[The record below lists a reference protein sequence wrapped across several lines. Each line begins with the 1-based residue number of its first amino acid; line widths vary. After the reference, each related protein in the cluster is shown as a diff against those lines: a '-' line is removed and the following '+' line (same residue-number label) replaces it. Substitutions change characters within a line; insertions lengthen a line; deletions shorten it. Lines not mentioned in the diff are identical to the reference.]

1 MKLKRGSAPSQEEQN
16 IRKRMQIEQNLERLQ
31 NKNRLT
37 ASELQQKISLQNQ
50 LNNLTS
56 QYFNIS
62 RRNS

>member
-1 MKLKRGSAPSQEEQN
+1 MKLKRGSAPSKEEQN
-16 IRKRMQIEQNLERLQ
+16 IRKRMQIQQDLERLQ

-62 RRNS
+62 RGNS

>member
-16 IRKRMQIEQNLERLQ
+16 IRKRMQIQQDLERLH